1 MKLAV
6 ALSALA
12 LTGLAACTT
21 YYDEPSPGAVT
32 STGGSPVLSP
42 GSSAS
47 TTTVT
52 RPTAGQI
59 SAYRPGFGIVESISL
74 VTLPASASAGGSLPA
89 VTGGPYR
96 MTLRMD
102 DGTIQTVI
110 SDTRAVLVGDRVQ
123 IMPDGRLVRP

>member
-1 MKLAV
+1 MKLAI

-21 YYDEPSPGAVT
+21 YYEPSPGAVT

-42 GSSAS
+42 GSSAP

-52 RPTAGQI
+52 PPAGQI

-74 VTLPASASAGGSLPA
+74 VTLPASASAGASLPA

>member
-6 ALSALA
+6 VLSAFA
-12 LTGLAACTT
+12 LTGLAACST
-21 YYDEPSPGAVT
+21 YNDPPPGAVT

-42 GSSAS
+42 GSTAS

-52 RPTAGQI
+52 PAPVGQI

-74 VTLPASASAGGSLPA
+74 VTLPASASAGASLPA